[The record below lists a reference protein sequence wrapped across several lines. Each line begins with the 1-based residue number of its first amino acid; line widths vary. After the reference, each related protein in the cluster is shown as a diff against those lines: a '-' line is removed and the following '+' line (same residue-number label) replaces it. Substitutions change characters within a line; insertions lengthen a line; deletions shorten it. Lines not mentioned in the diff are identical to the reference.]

1 MDGIYFDTCLIVKLY
16 LDEPGSQA
24 IRGVAE
30 AAPVIVSSAIAAA
43 EFASA
48 LHRHQREG
56 RLNGPAMRAVH
67 AQFAADR
74 DAGLIRLLPLT
85 EAFIART
92 VLVYQRLPASVVLR
106 AADALHLATA
116 AEAGFREIHSN
127 DARLLAAAPRFKL
140 KGIDPLRK

>member
-1 MDGIYFDTCLIVKLY
+1 MDGVYFDTCLLVKLY
-16 LDEPGSQA
+16 LDEPGAPA
-24 IRGVAE
+24 IRELAE
-30 AAPVIVSSAIAAA
+30 AASVIASSAIAAA

-48 LHRHQREG
+48 LHRHQRQG
-56 RLNGPAMRAVH
+56 RLNGAAMRAVH
-67 AQFAADR
+67 AQFASDR

-85 EAFIART
+85 EALITRT
-92 VLVYQRLPASVVLR
+92 VLAYQRLPAAVALR

-140 KGIDPLRK
+140 KGIDPLQK